1 MVSTSFRAASS
12 DVLVSSSLLWAR
24 RAPGNARLEGGG
36 GGEVEEGEEQEEEEE
51 EEVKVTLLA
60 ALMFRAGGLPGPES
74 REKSETTGTVELE
87 LNSRFQDE
95 RENKVID
102 SQIEL
107 SP

>member
-24 RAPGNARLEGGG
+24 RAPGNARLEGG

-60 ALMFRAGGLPGPES
+60 ALMFRAGGLPGTES
-74 REKSETTGTVELE
+74 REKSETTGTVEPE